1 MEKRDPY
8 NYEKRW
14 ANWKKSVKDG
24 IPELS
29 KANSDIVLECLTDLE
44 LGLNV
49 SDNVPKGARAP
60 SRLNDLKSKLVLFA
74 KIFEQKFKIKDMT
87 QLTEQQVLTFFKDI
101 QTGKIL
107 TQKKK
112 PYKCVDTLAKDF
124 KTFWNWHMKAYK
136 KKGIEIINVIED
148 LSVQVPKPDW
158 VYLTDEQVKRMCE
171 GAKYE
176 YRILI
181 WFLYDTGIRA
191 PTELVNI
198 RVSDLSKNCKELNI
212 RQNIAKRNSFG
223 RKIKLM
229 LCQDLLKDYIKT
241 KELKGNDFL
250 FNVTSNGASKYLKR
264 LAVRL
269 FGDIK
274 TEAGHKMSQLTMYD
288 FRHNSCC
295 YWLPR
300 YKSESALKYRF
311 GWKKSDKIH
320 YYSELLGMK
329 DTISEED
336 LLIDVTKTELEKKLV
351 KTEKDYN
358 LLKEDMETMKN
369 QMMKMKEIVETIH
382 EQKVVQQH
390 IQDV

>member
-1 MEKRDPY
+1 MKKRDPY

-14 ANWKKSVKDG
+14 TNWKESVKDG

-29 KANSDIVLECLTDLE
+29 KANSDIILECLTDLE

-60 SRLNDLKSKLVLFA
+60 ARLQDLKSKLILFA
-74 KIFEQKFKIKDMT
+74 KLFEQKFKIHDMT
-87 QLTEQQVLTFFKDI
+87 KLTEVHVFSLFKDF
-101 QTGKIL
+101 QDGNIL
-107 TQKKK
+107 TEKGNL
-112 PYKCVDTLAKDF
+112 YRCVDSLAKDF
-124 KTFWNWHMKAYK
+124 KTFWNWYIKAYR
-136 KKGIEIINVIED
+136 KKGIEIKNIVED

-158 VYLTDEQVKRMCE
+158 VYLTEDQVKRMCE

-176 YRILI
+176 YRVLI

-198 RVSDLSKNCKELNI
+198 RVSDLSKDCKELNI
-212 RQNIAKRNSFG
+212 RGDIAKRNSFG
-223 RKIKLM
+223 RRINLM
-229 LCQDLLKDYIKT
+229 LCSDLLRDYIKT
-241 KELKGNDFL
+241 KDLKGDDFL
-250 FNVTSNGASKYLKR
+250 FNVSSNGASKYLKR

-300 YKSESALKYRF
+300 YKSESSLKYRF

-329 DTISEED
+329 DTITQED
-336 LLIDVTKTELEKKLV
+336 LLIDVTKTELEKRLV
-351 KTEKDYN
+351 KAETDNN
-358 LLKEDMETMKN
+358 LLKEDIGTMKK
-369 QMMKMKEIVETIH
+369 QMMRMQEIVDFVH
-382 EQKVVQQH
+382 EKLIQQP
-390 IQDV
+390 IQEA